1 MGLDS
6 FPAELQ
12 LEVFR
17 HLDNT
22 DLKAVRA
29 ASRKL
34 RDNAS
39 PSLFRSVVACAR
51 YEALGAFQSI
61 AGHPVLRKYV
71 HEIVFDGS
79 TYSTWL
85 ASSSDQYK
93 TQNNK
98 YDYLRTGSY
107 YFIRERHVSIEKC
120 LHTTANKRPDGSVIR
135 NCMRSRRTSKLV
147 ECFCRP

>member
-1 MGLDS
+1 MRFES
-6 FPAELQ
+6 FPAEIQ

-29 ASRKL
+29 VSRKL

-51 YEALGAFQSI
+51 YEALGALQNI
-61 AGHPVLRKYV
+61 AAHSVLRKYV

-79 TYSTWL
+79 VFSLSL
-85 ASSSDQYK
+85 ASSSDEYK
-93 TQNNK
+93 RKNNE
-98 YDYLRTGSY
+98 YESLQTGSY
-107 YFIRERHVSIEKC
+107 YFIRERYVS
-120 LHTTANKRPDGSVIR
+120 
-135 NCMRSRRTSKLV
+135 
-147 ECFCRP
+147 F